1 MTSSAP
7 TPCNAGAP
15 DASETIT
22 IRVVDRLSAVD
33 KDAWDAVANPPDA
46 PYNPFVSWNFLEALE
61 QAGCAAPRQGWGPRH
76 VLAEDASGALIGAAP
91 TYLKGHSQGEFVF
104 DHAWAN
110 AYEHA
115 GGRYYPKLQVCSP
128 FTPVT
133 GPRVLAPTTL
143 GREAV
148 LAGLVDVAER
158 MGVSSLHVTFPT
170 EPEWRFAG
178 EHGLLQRQDSQFHW
192 RNRGYAAFD
201 DFLGD
206 LASRK
211 RKNLKKERAAA
222 QDGVEI
228 VRIPGPELTD
238 DHWDAFYRFY
248 VDTGDRK
255 WGSPY
260 LNRLCFAL
268 LQERMAE
275 DILMILARRNGEWIA
290 GALNFIG
297 GDALYGRYWGRLED
311 RPFLHFE
318 ICYYQAI
325 DAALELGLP
334 RVEAGAQG
342 GHKMARGYAPEPVY
356 SYHWIAEPGF
366 RAAVADYLER
376 ERRAVDH
383 EIEALTEMTPFKR
396 GG

>member
-1 MTSSAP
+1 MSAP
-7 TPCNAGAP
+7 ASSPDTPPSASGALT
-15 DASETIT
+15 A
-22 IRVVDRLSAVD
+22 RVVDALASVD
-33 KDAWDAVANPPDA
+33 KAAWDAIANPAGA
-46 PYNPFVSWNFLEALE
+46 PYNPFVSWDFLEALE
-61 QAGCAAPRQGWGPRH
+61 QAGCAVPRQGWGPRH
-76 VLAEDASGALIGAAP
+76 VLVEDAAGTLIGAAP
-91 TYLKGHSQGEFVF
+91 TYLKSHSQGEFVF

-110 AYEHA
+110 AYERA

-133 GPRVLAPTTL
+133 GPRLLAATP
-143 GREAV
+143 EARDAA
-148 LAGLVDVAER
+148 LAGLVEIAEH
-158 MGVSSLHVTFPT
+158 MGVSSLHVTFPG
-170 EPEWRFAG
+170 EAEWRFAG
-178 EHGLLQRQDSQFHW
+178 EHGLLLRQDSQFHW
-192 RNRGYAAFD
+192 RNRGYQTFD
-201 DFLGD
+201 DFLSD

-211 RKNLKKERAAA
+211 RKNLRKEREAA
-222 QDGVEI
+222 QAGIEI
-228 VRIPGPELTD
+228 VRLHGPELTEE
-238 DHWDAFYRFY
+238 HWDAFYRFY
-248 VDTGDRK
+248 LDTGDRK

-275 DILMILARRNGEWIA
+275 DILMILARCDGEWIA

-297 GDALYGRYWGRLED
+297 GDALYGRYWGRLEE

-318 ICYYQAI
+318 LCYYQAI
-325 DAALELGLP
+325 DAALELGLE

-356 SYHWIAEPGF
+356 SYHWIADPGF

-376 ERRAVDH
+376 ERRAVEH
-383 EIEALTEMTPFKR
+383 EIDALTEMTPFKR